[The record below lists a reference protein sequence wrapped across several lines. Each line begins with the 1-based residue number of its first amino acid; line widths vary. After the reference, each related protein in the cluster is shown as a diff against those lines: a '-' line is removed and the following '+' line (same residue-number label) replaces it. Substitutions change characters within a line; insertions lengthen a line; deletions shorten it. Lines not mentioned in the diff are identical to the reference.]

1 MESYGQIPRQKYCII
16 GEGMDES
23 FPWSSVVRPL
33 AYMERL
39 KRRGMRT
46 MGELEFGEMG
56 NDAYA
61 AHERQ

>member
-1 MESYGQIPRQKYCII
+1 
-16 GEGMDES
+16 MDES